1 VKIAVLLLVALA
13 SGCSGERAYR
23 SELPANLAVT
33 AKTSGSLLSSV
44 GARLHVYDVGPGCK
58 ATYRGTV
65 ELGGSRTEVG
75 VPAGSPSY
83 LVFEFPRFSLIARS
97 TTHFETLL
105 TPRPGYRYD
114 LEASYADDLYGA
126 TIYERPPAGKTR
138 REVASRPLTACGL

>member
-1 VKIAVLLLVALA
+1 MVVLLWGGSAGGGWGGGA
-13 SGCSGERAYR
+13 SR
-23 SELPANLAVT
+23 SERPPTLAVT

-138 REVASRPLTACGL
+138 RE